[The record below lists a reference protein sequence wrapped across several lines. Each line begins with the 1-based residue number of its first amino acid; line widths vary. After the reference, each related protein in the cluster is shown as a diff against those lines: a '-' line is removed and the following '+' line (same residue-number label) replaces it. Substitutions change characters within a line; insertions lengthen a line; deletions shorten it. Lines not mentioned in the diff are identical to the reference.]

1 MCHREPHLRG
11 DLPLIVTV
19 GDLRSPPVHGV
30 DAGTIKDEMQIAA
43 SLRSSQGRK
52 KESKRLIKQMVSLR
66 E

>member
-1 MCHREPHLRG
+1 
-11 DLPLIVTV
+11 
-19 GDLRSPPVHGV
+19 VHGV

-43 SLRSSQGRK
+43 SLRSSQRRK